1 MNKDFWF
8 CFGIVVGFIICMML
22 ITCSCCWDDYK
33 NESSKRECESTECT
47 DSLCMRWDDSLKR
60 CGIDSAL
67 LKERNNRDSVNQ
79 KPLLQVD
86 SLNNIISNLP
96 CFSKYAML
104 CNLPCFRVLGKQG
117 TAMFIERKDPVACLF
132 IKSLCKCCVK

>member
-86 SLNNIISNLP
+86 SLNMIFFIDSNLFP
-96 CFSKYAML
+96 KE
-104 CNLPCFRVLGKQG
+104 CFRLVGKQNS
-117 TAMFIERKDPVACLF
+117 AMFIERKDPVACLL
-132 IKSLCKCCVK
+132 IKSLWKCCVK